1 MNVKV
6 LKKEGLNH
14 EFEVTLS
21 AQDMDQR
28 VEARLQEVGKTLR
41 IDGFRPG
48 KVPLKLLKQ
57 KYGRAVMGEVL
68 DIAVNESTAKTLQD
82 NNLRPALQPKIEVKQ
97 FDEGKDLT
105 FTMAVEVLPEIKI
118 ADLKA
123 IKLEKKVAKADDKSI
138 NEALERIAQSNSR
151 TKPVEGN
158 RKSKDGDTV
167 IIDFKGRTADDNF
180 EHPGMSGQGHPLKL
194 GSGRFIPGFEAQLI
208 GHKKG
213 DSVNVKVTFPKD
225 YGAKELAGR
234 DAIFE
239 TEIKD
244 LHEDAEAMLDDDFAK
259 SLGLADM
266 DALKKAVGE
275 QIEKEM
281 ASQARML
288 VKKDLLDALDKA
300 HQFKVPQG
308 MLDLEYQGI
317 VDQVQAYQKQQGNA
331 EELSKDEQAEY
342 KDIADRRV
350 RLGLVLAEIGTQNNI
365 TVSDPELQRAV
376 INEAQKYPGQE
387 RQVFDFFSKNRQALE
402 GLRAPLFEEKV
413 VDFILELA
421 DVKTKDITPDELR
434 TLLEEGDEDGES
446 SEKPKTKAKTKKAK
460 K

>member
-21 AQDMDQR
+21 AQDMDKR

-48 KVPLKLLKQ
+48 KVPLPLLKQ
-57 KYGRAVMGEVL
+57 KYGRAIMGEVL
-68 DIAVNESTAKTLQD
+68 DIAVNESTAKALQD

-105 FTMAVEVLPEIKI
+105 FTMAVEVLPDIKI
-118 ADLKA
+118 TDLKT
-123 IKLEKKVAKADDKSI
+123 IKVEKKVAKADEKSI
-138 NEALERIAQSNSR
+138 SEALDRIAQSNSR

-194 GSGRFIPGFEAQLI
+194 GSGRFIPGFESQLV

-213 DSVNVKVTFPKD
+213 DKVEVKVTFPKD
-225 YGAKELAGR
+225 YGATELAGR

-244 LHEDAEAMLDDDFAK
+244 LHEDAEATLDDEFAK

-266 DALKKAVGE
+266 TALKKAVGE

-281 ASQARML
+281 ATQARML
-288 VKKDLLDALDKA
+288 VKKELLDALDKA
-300 HQFKVPQG
+300 HQFKAPQG

-317 VDQVQAYQKQQGNA
+317 VDQVQAYQKQQGKT

-350 RLGLVLAEIGTQNNI
+350 RLGLVLAEIGTTNNI
-365 TVSDPELQRAV
+365 TISDPELQRAV
-376 INEAQKYPGQE
+376 IAEAQKYPGQE

-421 DVKTKDITPDELR
+421 QVKTKDITPDELR
-434 TLLEEGDEDGES
+434 ALLEEGDEDGES
-446 SEKPKTKAKTKKAK
+446 AEKPKTKAKKGKK
-460 K
+460 